1 MNPLSDRLS
10 LGFSSVGHFY
20 SHFFMLLYPTVV
32 IVLESVFDV
41 PYHEL
46 IGLMFLGNL
55 LFGLCAI
62 PAGYLGDRWSATGM
76 MVVFFLG
83 TGLMSILTG
92 FATSLFQ
99 IAAGLTAIGFFAS
112 IYHPVGIAWVVR
124 HVANR
129 GRALGIN
136 GVFGSLGVGSAPL
149 IAALLSDLGSWRLA
163 FILPGIVCVATGL
176 VLAFGVWRGWIEKDV
191 QKGPAAPA
199 EASRKDMQRG
209 ALALA
214 VTVCC
219 SGLIY
224 QATSFALPKLFED
237 RLGGFVGEG
246 LFGIGLLVSAI
257 YFCSGG
263 AQIVGGW
270 MADRFNKKRVY
281 LTSWL
286 VQLPLLVVVASID
299 SLLLFPAAIVMVV
312 SNTIALPT
320 ENALFAR
327 FTPPAWRGTAFGVKF
342 LLTLGVSAGAVPLL
356 AWVYSATGGFQWL
369 FLILGAIALTA
380 FSAASLLPSGEGE
393 SAAKVAAEPAE

>member
-10 LGFSSVGHFY
+10 LGFSSIGHFY
-20 SHFFMLLYPTVV
+20 SHFFMLLYPTAV
-32 IVLESVFDV
+32 IALESVFSA

-55 LFGLCAI
+55 MFGLCAI

-83 TGLMSILTG
+83 TGAMSILTG
-92 FATSLFQ
+92 FANSLFQ
-99 IAAGLTAIGFFAS
+99 IAAGLTAIGFFAA

-129 GRALGIN
+129 GKALGIN

-149 IAALLSDLGSWRLA
+149 VAALLADLGSWRLA

-176 VLAFGVWRGWIEKDV
+176 LLAFGVWRGWIENDTK
-191 QKGPAAPA
+191 KAAPA
-199 EASRKDMQRG
+199 PAETTRKDMQRG

-214 VTVCC
+214 ITVCC

-224 QATSFALPKLFED
+224 QATSFALPKLFEN
-237 RLGGFVGEG
+237 RLGSGDA

-263 AQIVGGW
+263 AQIAGGW
-270 MADRFNKKRVY
+270 LADRFNKKRVY
-281 LTSWL
+281 VTAWIIQIPFLII
-286 VQLPLLVVVASID
+286 VASID
-299 SLLLFPAAIVMVV
+299 SWLLFPVSVVMVL
-312 SNTIALPT
+312 SNTIAVPT

-356 AWVYSATGGFQWL
+356 AWVYSATGDFTWL
-369 FLILGAIALTA
+369 FLILGGLAATA
-380 FSAASLLPSGEGE
+380 FAAALLLPAGEGE
-393 SAAKVAAEPAE
+393 PEPELAPEPAE

>member
-1 MNPLSDRLS
+1 MSPLSDRLS
-10 LGFSSVGHFY
+10 LGFSSIGHFY
-20 SHFFMLLYPTVV
+20 SHFFMLLYPTAV
-32 IVLESVFDV
+32 IALQPVFNA

-83 TGLMSILTG
+83 TGSMSILTG

-99 IAAGLTAIGFFAS
+99 IAAGLTAIGFFAA

-124 HVANR
+124 HVTKR
-129 GRALGIN
+129 GKALGIN

-149 IAALLSDLGSWRLA
+149 IAALLADLGSWRLA
-163 FILPGIVCVATGL
+163 FIIPGIICVLTGL
-176 VLAFGVWRGWIEKDV
+176 FLTVGVWKGWIERDTR
-191 QKGPAAPA
+191 KGAPT
-199 EASRKDMQRG
+199 ASETNRKDMRRG

-224 QATSFALPKLFED
+224 QATTFALPKLFED
-237 RLGGFVGEG
+237 RLGSGEG
-246 LFGIGLLVSAI
+246 LVGIGLLVSAI

-263 AQIVGGW
+263 AQIAGGW
-270 MADRFNKKRVY
+270 LADKFNKKRVY
-281 LTSWL
+281 VIAWVLQ
-286 VQLPLLVVVASID
+286 VPLLVIVAS
-299 SLLLFPAAIVMVV
+299 LHGWLLFPAAICMVL
-312 SNTIALPT
+312 SNTIAVPT

-356 AWVYSATGGFQWL
+356 AWVYSVTGDFQWL
-369 FLILGAIALTA
+369 FLILGALAVTAL
-380 FSAASLLPSGEGE
+380 AAAALLPTEDPRNAPE
-393 SAAKVAAEPAE
+393 LAAEPAE